1 MPLFDLLHQF
11 LDDIVGDDQE
21 EGDLRSDLG
30 QRLVVATLLVHV
42 ARVDGLWLDVERRR
56 LQLLLQSR
64 FGLSERSAVRL
75 LDRAEALD
83 RQTREALDLTDRL
96 DHDREQRRSILRMA
110 YEIAMADGRIHE
122 FEDDLVWR
130 LGQLLGFGSDEIHR
144 IRETVLVSHTPSS

>member
-130 LGQLLGFGSDEIHR
+130 LGQLLGFGSDEIRR